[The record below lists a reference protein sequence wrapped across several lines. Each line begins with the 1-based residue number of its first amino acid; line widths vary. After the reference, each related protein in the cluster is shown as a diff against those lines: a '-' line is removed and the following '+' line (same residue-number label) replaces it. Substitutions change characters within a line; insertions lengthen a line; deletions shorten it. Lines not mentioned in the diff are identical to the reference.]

1 ISSSAYCRSVLYP
14 LAFRVLTMLSPSAI
28 QRAEDL
34 VGMEMPIVPL
44 SSAKACGESDIRP
57 RATVIRTNLNDFIFI
72 GGRKQCVGRTRA
84 RSREDRRLHL
94 LCKEKLFPLAYPDP
108 VTGQEI
114 PANGKPSGTERSTVQ
129 KTDINRWG
137 EQN

>member
-1 ISSSAYCRSVLYP
+1 MSSSAYCRSVLYP

-72 GGRKQCVGRTRA
+72 GGRKQCVG
-84 RSREDRRLHL
+84 
-94 LCKEKLFPLAYPDP
+94 KP
-108 VTGQEI
+108 VTAHGMI
-114 PANGKPSGTERSTVQ
+114 AGCIFSARKSYCHRAFRSGFRLGGC
-129 KTDINRWG
+129 D
-137 EQN
+137 